1 MSGVRFRPGFEE
13 LPRVVPIFPLPGVL
27 LLPGGHLPLNIF
39 EPRYLAM
46 VRDALAGERA
56 IGMIQPREAAADVG
70 AAKVY
75 ETGCLGR
82 ITAFSETD
90 DGRHLITLTGLIRF
104 DVARELPPLEGYRR
118 VTAGY
123 DRFRHDLVDGPE
135 DGPEDGAADG
145 VDGAAGAAGAIDRA
159 RLLETLGFYFE
170 AQGIEGDWKAI
181 EETGDAALVT
191 SLAMLCPFAAPEK
204 QALLEAM
211 SLSERASAMTAI
223 MEMAVHEPGGT
234 GPAH

>member
-1 MSGVRFRPGFEE
+1 MNGGAFRPGFEE
-13 LPRVVPIFPLPGVL
+13 LPGVVPLFPLPGVL
-27 LLPGGHLPLNIF
+27 LLPGGRLPLNIF

-56 IGMIQPREAAADVG
+56 IGMIQPREEAADVG
-70 AAKVY
+70 VAKVY
-75 ETGCLGR
+75 QTGCLGR

-90 DGRHLITLTGLIRF
+90 DGRYLITLTGWIRF
-104 DVARELPPLEGYRR
+104 DVVRELPLMEGYRR

-123 DRFRHDLVDGPE
+123 DRFRRDL
-135 DGPEDGAADG
+135 EDGA
-145 VDGAAGAAGAIDRA
+145 VEMAGAGVAGAIDRT

-211 SLSERASAMTAI
+211 SLPERANAMTAI
-223 MEMAVHEPGGT
+223 MEMTVHQPGGAAPT
-234 GPAH
+234 H

>member
-1 MSGVRFRPGFEE
+1 MSAGAFRPGFED

-27 LLPGGHLPLNIF
+27 LLPGGRLPLNIF

-46 VRDALAGERA
+46 VRDALAGDRV
-56 IGMIQPREAAADVG
+56 IGMVQPREEAADVG
-70 AAKVY
+70 TAKVY

-90 DGRHLITLTGLIRF
+90 DGRYLITLTGLIRF
-104 DVARELPPLEGYRR
+104 DVARELPPMDGYRR

-123 DRFRHDLVDGPE
+123 DRFRRDLE
-135 DGPEDGAADG
+135 DGPEDGAG
-145 VDGAAGAAGAIDRA
+145 DGAAAAEKAAGAIDRA

-181 EETGDAALVT
+181 EEAGDAALVT
-191 SLAMLCPFAAPEK
+191 WLAMLCPFAAPEK

-211 SLSERASAMTAI
+211 SLAERASAMTAI
-223 MEMAVHEPGGT
+223 MEMAVHQPRGT
-234 GPAH
+234 APAH

>member
-1 MSGVRFRPGFEE
+1 MSGGVFRPGFED

-27 LLPGGHLPLNIF
+27 LLPGGRLPLNIF

-46 VRDALAGERA
+46 VRDALAGDRA
-56 IGMIQPREAAADVG
+56 IGMIQPREEAADVG
-70 AAKVY
+70 AATVY

-90 DGRHLITLTGLIRF
+90 DGRFLITLTGLIRF
-104 DVARELPPLEGYRR
+104 DVARELPPMAGYRR

-123 DRFRHDLVDGPE
+123 DRFRCDLE
-135 DGPEDGAADG
+135 DGPEDDAADG
-145 VDGAAGAAGAIDRA
+145 AEGADGADGAEGAIDRA

-191 SLAMLCPFAAPEK
+191 ALAMLCPFAAPEK

-211 SLSERASAMTAI
+211 SLPERASAMTAI
-223 MEMAVHEPGGT
+223 MEMSVHEPGGT
-234 GPAH
+234 GPTH

>member
-1 MSGVRFRPGFEE
+1 MSLAAFRPDFET

-27 LLPGGHLPLNIF
+27 LLPGGRLPLNIF

-46 VRDALAGERA
+46 VRDALAGERSIA
-56 IGMIQPREAAADVG
+56 MIQPREDAAVVG
-70 AAKVY
+70 AAAVY

-90 DGRHLITLTGLIRF
+90 DGRYLITLTGLIRF

-123 DRFRHDLVDGPE
+123 DRFRRDLE

-145 VDGAAGAAGAIDRA
+145 ADGAAGAIDRA

-191 SLAMLCPFAAPEK
+191 WLAMLCPFAAPEK

-211 SLSERASAMTAI
+211 SLTERASAMTAI
-223 MEMAVHEPGGT
+223 MEMAVHQPDGT

>member
-1 MSGVRFRPGFEE
+1 MSGSAFRPGFED

-27 LLPGGHLPLNIF
+27 LLPGGRLPLNIF

-56 IGMIQPREAAADVG
+56 IGMIQPREEAADVG

-90 DGRHLITLTGLIRF
+90 DGRYLITLTGLIRF
-104 DVARELPPLEGYRR
+104 DVGRELPPMEGYRR

-123 DRFRHDLVDGPE
+123 HRFRGDLE
-135 DGPEDGAADG
+135 DGPEDGAAE
-145 VDGAAGAAGAIDRA
+145 GAAEGADGAAGAIDRA
-159 RLLETLGFYFE
+159 RFLETLGFYFE
-170 AQGIEGDWKAI
+170 AQGIEGDRQAI

-204 QALLEAM
+204 QALLEAV
-211 SLSERASAMTAI
+211 SLAERARAMTVI

-234 GPAH
+234 GAAH

>member
-1 MSGVRFRPGFEE
+1 MSRDAFRPGFEE

-27 LLPGGHLPLNIF
+27 LLPGGRLPLNIF

-56 IGMIQPREAAADVG
+56 IGMIQPCEEADDVG

-90 DGRHLITLTGLIRF
+90 DGRYLITLTGLIRF
-104 DVARELPPLEGYRR
+104 EVSRELPPMEGYRR
-118 VTAGY
+118 VTADY
-123 DRFRHDLVDGPE
+123 RRFRGDITDHPGGP
-135 DGPEDGAADG
+135 D
-145 VDGAAGAAGAIDRA
+145 GAIDRT
-159 RLLETLGFYFE
+159 RFLESLGMYFE
-170 AQGIEGDWKAI
+170 AKGIESDWKAI
-181 EETGDAALVT
+181 EETADAALVT
-191 SLAMLCPFAAPEK
+191 GLAMLCPFAAPEK

-211 SLSERASAMTAI
+211 SLTERASAMTAI
-223 MEMAVHEPGGT
+223 MEMAVHQPGGP
-234 GPAH
+234 GPVH